1 MSSPIAKPDAE
12 KNLAHKSINA
22 LHQKLSHGRRIETL
36 SNHLIRYVREVTGDR
51 KEVRCLDVGCGDLGI
66 LERIQ
71 NAIPETVWQGL
82 DIYDLPGH
90 LAGDPKWKCY
100 RKFNGRDFP
109 FQDQSVDIVLFC
121 DMLHHANES
130 IPYLM
135 KEAHRVGKTV
145 IIKDSFEYSLYSR
158 LMLKAMD
165 FVGNWG
171 YGVPLPEKYFTIHSF
186 KDLCR
191 RSGFEIKKMD
201 IGVQLYSH
209 LPVLRDILRPEW
221 HFFAV
226 LEAQASPSS

>member
-1 MSSPIAKPDAE
+1 M
-12 KNLAHKSINA
+12 
-22 LHQKLSHGRRIETL
+22 
-36 SNHLIRYVREVTGDR
+36 
-51 KEVRCLDVGCGDLGI
+51 RCLDVGCGDLGI

-90 LAGDPKWKCY
+90 LTDDPKWNCY
-100 RKFNGRDFP
+100 LKFNGRDFHFP
-109 FQDQSVDIVLFC
+109 DQSVEIVLFC

-135 KEAHRVGKTV
+135 KEACRVGKTV

-186 KDLCR
+186 KSLCG

-201 IGVQLYSH
+201 IGVQLYGH

-221 HFFAV
+221 QFFAV
-226 LEAQASPSS
+226 LDTQPPT